1 MGLAKELG
9 ERIRANQFA
18 LASYASGLN
27 TASAAT
33 VTKCLGTQKCS
44 STDTHENRSFA
55 KTKEWQEL
63 KDAHQKVHNLV
74 QNTADLYANKSSNNE
89 IFSVTNQLENNI
101 NIVFDKLDKIRE
113 LNCN

>member
-1 MGLAKELG
+1 MNFAQCKENHTFTVKNHHECNLG
-9 ERIRANQFA
+9 KWI
-18 LASYASGLN
+18 
-27 TASAAT
+27 
-33 VTKCLGTQKCS
+33 
-44 STDTHENRSFA
+44 DTHENRSFA